1 MTSSYSF
8 LTGGTGLLG
17 RFLIRDLLMR
27 GARLALLVRG
37 SKRESAQERMEAIC
51 QHWEQELGHNLPRP
65 VMIEGDLRESELG
78 LTRDSKRWVARH
90 CDQMI
95 HSAASLS
102 FHADSDGEPWRT
114 NYDGTRHM
122 LDLCRATKIRRLHY
136 VSTAYV
142 CGLREGTI
150 LESDLD
156 RNQKFRNVYEESKFR
171 AERLV
176 RSAEGVDQLTVYRP
190 AVIAGDSQTGYTN
203 TYHGIYLYLRLMAL
217 VVPRQPV
224 GPDGKRMTRLRLP
237 MTGDERRN
245 VIPVDWA
252 SQAMSHLILSR
263 ESHGNTFHLA
273 PDQCVT
279 PRQIIEA
286 AYRYFQ
292 SSGVEY
298 VGYQKID
305 PETYNDFEREF
316 LPGVTMYNDYE
327 ATDPLF
333 DCSNLKRFA
342 GHLPCPVIDEPM
354 LHRFLRFGEE
364 DRWGKRRAKK
374 TAFDSTVIDMLQ
386 SLLQP
391 TEKDDVSRC
400 PRVSLNLLGPGGS
413 QWTVVVGPSGDLSA
427 VPGLDES
434 AMFHGKMSTND
445 LIHEM
450 ARHRDEFD
458 LESSFRRWI
467 LSLCGRE
474 STGNA
479 RQFTRSSTT
488 LPIQG

>member
-1 MTSSYSF
+1 MSSGYSL

-17 RFLIRDLLMR
+17 RFLIRDLLLR
-27 GARLALLVRG
+27 GTRLALLVRG
-37 SKRESAQERMEAIC
+37 TKRESAQERLEGIL
-51 QHWEQELGHNLPRP
+51 QFWEQELGQSLPRP

-78 LTRDSKRWVARH
+78 LTRESKNWVTRH
-90 CDQMI
+90 CKEMI
-95 HSAASLS
+95 HSAASLA
-102 FHADSDGEPWRT
+102 FHADGEGEPWRT
-114 NYDGTRHM
+114 NFDGTRNM
-122 LDLCRATKIRRLHY
+122 LELCRATKIRRLHY

-150 LESDLD
+150 YETDLD
-156 RNQKFRNVYEESKFR
+156 CGQKFRNVYEESKFR

-176 RSAEGVDQLTVYRP
+176 RSAEGIDQLTVYRP

-245 VIPVDWA
+245 VIPVDWS
-252 SQAMSHLILSR
+252 SQAMTHLILSPKAHER
-263 ESHGNTFHLA
+263 TFHLA
-273 PDQCVT
+273 PDKCVT
-279 PRQIIEA
+279 PREIIEA
-286 AYRYFQ
+286 AYRYFH

-298 VGYQKID
+298 VGYQALD

-333 DCSNLKRFA
+333 DCTNLKRFA
-342 GHLPCPVIDEPM
+342 GHIPCPAIDEPM

-374 TAFDSTVIDMLQ
+374 ADFESNVYEMLQ
-386 SLLQP
+386 ACNP
-391 TEKDDVSRC
+391 AVEFTDRAHR
-400 PRVSLNLLGPGGS
+400 PRVSLDLVGPGGS
-413 QWTVVVGPSGDLSA
+413 QWTVGIGPMGTIFS
-427 VPGLDES
+427 VPGLDDS
-434 AMFHGKMSTND
+434 ATISAKMTVSD
-445 LIHEM
+445 LLN
-450 ARHRDEFD
+450 AVSSPRPGAGF
-458 LESSFRRWI
+458 ESSFAKWI
-467 LSLCGRE
+467 LTLCGQHD
-474 STGNA
+474 TGTMPRIPWA
-479 RQFTRSSTT
+479 ST

>member
-1 MTSSYSF
+1 MHSGYFF

-17 RFLIRDLLMR
+17 RFLIRDLLLR

-37 SKRESAQERMEAIC
+37 TKRESAQERLEGIL
-51 QHWEQELGHNLPRP
+51 QHWEQELGHTLPRP
-65 VMIEGDLRESELG
+65 VMIEGDLREPELG
-78 LTRDSKRWVARH
+78 LTRDSKQWVARH

-95 HSAASLS
+95 HSAASLA
-102 FHADSDGEPWRT
+102 FHADGEGEPWRT

-122 LDLCRATKIRRLHY
+122 LELCRATKIRRLHY

-150 LESDLD
+150 YETDLD
-156 RNQKFRNVYEESKFR
+156 CGQDFRNVYEESKFR

-176 RSAEGVDQLTVYRP
+176 RNAEGIDQLTVYRP

-237 MTGDERRN
+237 MTGEERRN
-245 VIPVDWA
+245 VIPVDWT
-252 SQAMSHLILSR
+252 SRAMTHLLLSPN
-263 ESHGNTFHLA
+263 SYGHTFHLA
-273 PDQCVT
+273 PDHCIT
-279 PRQIIEA
+279 PREIIEA
-286 AYRYFQ
+286 AYRYFH

-298 VGYQKID
+298 VGYQKLD

-327 ATDPLF
+327 STDPLF

-342 GHLPCPVIDEPM
+342 GHIPCPAIDEAM
-354 LHRFLRFGEE
+354 LHRFLRFGED
-364 DRWGKRRAKK
+364 DRWGKRRSRKPE
-374 TAFDSTVIDMLQ
+374 FDSSVLDMLQ
-386 SLLQP
+386 SCDSAIDSGDRS
-391 TEKDDVSRC
+391 KR
-400 PRVSLNLLGPGGS
+400 PRVSLDLVGPGGS
-413 QWTVVVGPSGDLSA
+413 QWTVGIGPQGNIFS
-427 VPGLDES
+427 VPGLDGS
-434 AMFHGKMSTND
+434 AMLNAQMSVKD
-445 LIHEM
+445 FKSAILQ
-450 ARHRDEFD
+450 HRLDGD
-458 LESSFRRWI
+458 LESLFAKWI
-467 LSLCGRE
+467 HALCGQHE
-474 STGNA
+474 IG
-479 RQFTRSSTT
+479 TRVSRGSI

>member
-1 MTSSYSF
+1 MNHGYCF

-17 RFLIRDLLMR
+17 RFLIRDLLLR

-37 SKRESAQERMEAIC
+37 TKRESAQERLEGIL
-51 QHWEQELGHNLPRP
+51 QSWERELGHSLPRP
-65 VMIEGDLRESELG
+65 VMIEGDLREPELG
-78 LTRDSKRWVARH
+78 LTRESKTWVSRH
-90 CDQMI
+90 CDQII
-95 HSAASLS
+95 HSAASLA
-102 FHADSDGEPWRT
+102 FHADGEGEPWRT
-114 NYDGTRHM
+114 NFDGTRHM
-122 LDLCRATKIRRLHY
+122 LELCRTTKIRRLHY

-150 LESDLD
+150 YESDLD
-156 RNQKFRNVYEESKFR
+156 CGQKFRNVYEESKFR

-176 RSAEGVDQLTVYRP
+176 RSAEGIEQLTVYRP

-245 VIPVDWA
+245 VIPVDW
-252 SQAMSHLILSR
+252 SSRAMSHLILSPKA
-263 ESHGNTFHLA
+263 HGHTFHLA

-286 AYRYFQ
+286 AYRYFH

-298 VGYQKID
+298 VGYQKLD

-333 DCSNLKRFA
+333 DCANLKRFA
-342 GHLPCPVIDEPM
+342 GDIPCPVIDEAM

-364 DRWGKRRAKK
+364 DRWGKRRTKK
-374 TAFDSTVIDMLQ
+374 SEFDSSVLEMLQ
-386 SLLQP
+386 SCNP
-391 TEKDDVSRC
+391 AVEYSDRAKH
-400 PRVSLNLLGPGGS
+400 PRVSLDLVGPGGS
-413 QWTVVVGPSGDLSA
+413 QWTVGIGPMGSIFS
-427 VPGLDES
+427 VPGLDDS
-434 AMFHGKMSTND
+434 AMLNARMSVAD
-445 LIHEM
+445 LMNVLAENRPGCGM
-450 ARHRDEFD
+450 D
-458 LESSFRRWI
+458 SSFAKWI
-467 LSLCGRE
+467 YALCGQCE
-474 STGNA
+474 AGIG
-479 RQFTRSSTT
+479 TRVPRASP